1 MKQQNKYIEN
11 TYIIYDGPSLIDGG
25 PIVSILTL
33 STNNKKLVEKK
44 KPFAQLWFLRKDVD
58 PITASR
64 LGLDESICGNCHLK
78 GQADKNKKSGWA
90 KNRPCYVI
98 LYMAPLNLF
107 NNISNYEKI
116 SINEACKKIAG
127 LKLRLGAYGDSG
139 CIDQSIIDKL
149 VKASKSHL
157 GYTHQWNHKKAS
169 TNPAHTM
176 ASVETLDQ
184 KTAANKKGFRTFRV
198 VNNVNK
204 LLTLFTTLKVLNP
217 FLLAAGFWSSVSTL
231 AIV

>member
-1 MKQQNKYIEN
+1 
-11 TYIIYDGPSLIDGG
+11 
-25 PIVSILTL
+25 
-33 STNNKKLVEKK
+33 
-44 KPFAQLWFLRKDVD
+44 
-58 PITASR
+58 
-64 LGLDESICGNCHLK
+64 
-78 GQADKNKKSGWA
+78 
-90 KNRPCYVI
+90 
-98 LYMAPLNLF
+98 MAPLNLF

-198 VNNVNK
+198 VNNINN
-204 LLTLFTTLKVLNP
+204 LLTDEILCPASKESKHNITCDKCGLC
-217 FLLAAGFWSSVSTL
+217 AGITSTSKKNI
-231 AIV
+231 AIVAHGNGKNHLNSIGV